1 MYLSVKSVRSL
12 DDYKLLLQFEN
23 DEKKIFDV
31 SPYLDL
37 GKFSELRDISL
48 FNSVKISFDTI
59 EWANKLDL
67 DPELLY
73 RESIKANE
81 NK

>member
-1 MYLSVKSVRSL
+1 MNLAVKSVRSL
-12 DDYKLLLQFEN
+12 DGYKLLLEFEN
-23 DEKKIFDV
+23 NEKKIFDV
-31 SPYLDL
+31 SPYLNL

-59 EWANKLDL
+59 EWANQLDF

-73 RESIKANE
+73 DTSIKANE
-81 NK
+81 NT